1 MKQLHLCSNLPQYDM
16 LLLLLLNHTSHYL
29 LGNIHLS
36 QIIGEIRL
44 SKEKENHPKPQ
55 DTAACPRNFKNLLTV
70 THL

>member
-1 MKQLHLCSNLPQYDM
+1 VFKPYTAWHAVVVVFIYLIT
-16 LLLLLLNHTSHYL
+16 LLTVYL
-29 LGNIHLS
+29 LGNLHLS

-55 DTAACPRNFKNLLTV
+55 DLAACSRNFMNLLTV